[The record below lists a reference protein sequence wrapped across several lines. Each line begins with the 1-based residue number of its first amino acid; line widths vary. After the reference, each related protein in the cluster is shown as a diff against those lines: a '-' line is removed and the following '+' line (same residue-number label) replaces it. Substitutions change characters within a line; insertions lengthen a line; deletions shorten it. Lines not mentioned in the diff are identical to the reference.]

1 MMSSFRL
8 ALIPFLLSVAVQAA
22 TPDNVSSRLMI
33 HVSFLNWPWVVPT
46 QKKEFAILLNNICHI
61 VFNLNKQNVDSLS

>member
-33 HVSFLNWPWVVPT
+33 HVSFFKMALGRANT
-46 QKKEFAILLNNICHI
+46 QKKRICYLI
-61 VFNLNKQNVDSLS
+61 EQYI